1 MRISDE
7 RMIEALITTESITK
21 CAEVLGCNRKSIYD
35 RMKKP
40 EFYAKLQQQ
49 RKDSFTLTTSKITN
63 AQEMAVQTLI
73 DIMNSTDATDGC
85 KIKASQII
93 LDTCVKVTQQVDII
107 DQIHELK
114 QMLKMRDV
122 T

>member
-7 RMIEALITTESITK
+7 KMIEALITTSSVTK
-21 CAEVLGCNRKSIYD
+21 CAEVLGCTRKSIYD

-49 RKDSFTLTTSKITN
+49 RKDSFTLTTSKVTN
-63 AQEMAVQTLI
+63 AQEQAVQTLI
-73 DIMNSTDATDGC
+73 DILNSEDASDGC

-93 LDTCVKVTQQVDII
+93 LDTCIRVTQQIDVI

>member
-1 MRISDE
+1 MRITDE

-35 RMKKP
+35 RLQKP

-49 RKDSFTLTTSKITN
+49 RKDIFALTTSKITN
-63 AQEMAVQTLI
+63 AQEQAVQTLI
-73 DIMNSTDATDGC
+73 DIMNSADASDGC

-93 LDTCVKVTQQVDII
+93 LDTCIKVTQQADII

-114 QMLKMRDV
+114 QMMKMREM
-122 T
+122 

>member
-35 RMKKP
+35 RLKKP

-49 RKDSFTLTTSKITN
+49 RKDSFALATSKLTV
-63 AQEMAVQTLI
+63 AQEQAVQTLI
-73 DIMNSTDATDGC
+73 DVMNSEDANDAC

-93 LDTCVKVTQQVDII
+93 LDTCIKVVQQVDIV

-114 QMLKMRDV
+114 QMMKMREM
-122 T
+122 

>member
-1 MRISDE
+1 MRITDE
-7 RMIEALITTESITK
+7 KMIEALVTTGNITK
-21 CAEVLGCNRKSIYD
+21 CAEMLGCTRKSIYD
-35 RMKKP
+35 RLQKP

-49 RKDSFTLTTSKITN
+49 RKDSFALTTSKITN

-73 DIMNSTDATDGC
+73 DIMNSADASDGC

-93 LDTCVKVTQQVDII
+93 LDTCIKVTQQADII

-114 QMLKMRDV
+114 QMMKMREM
-122 T
+122 

>member
-35 RMKKP
+35 RLKKP

-49 RKDSFTLTTSKITN
+49 RKDCFALTTSKITN
-63 AQEMAVQTLI
+63 AQEQAVQTLI
-73 DIMNSTDATDGC
+73 DIMNSEDASDGC

-93 LDTCVKVTQQVDII
+93 LDTCIKTTQQIDVI

-114 QMLKMRDV
+114 QMMKMREM
-122 T
+122 

>member
-7 RMIEALITTESITK
+7 RMIEALVTTGNITK
-21 CAEVLGCNRKSIYD
+21 CLKMLGRNRKSIYD
-35 RMKKP
+35 RIKKP

-49 RKDSFTLTTSKITN
+49 RKDCFALTTSKITN
-63 AQEMAVQTLI
+63 AQEQAVQTLI
-73 DIMNSTDATDGC
+73 DVMSSEDASDGC

-93 LDTCVKVTQQVDII
+93 LDTCIKTVQQVDII

-114 QMLKMRDV
+114 QMMKMREM
-122 T
+122 

>member
-1 MRISDE
+1 LRISDE

-35 RMKKP
+35 RLKKP

-49 RKDSFTLTTSKITN
+49 RKDSFALATSKVTN
-63 AQEMAVQTLI
+63 AQEQAVQTLI
-73 DIMNSTDATDGC
+73 DIMNSADASDGC
-85 KIKASQII
+85 RIRACQII
-93 LDTCVKVTQQVDII
+93 LDTCVKVTQQVDVI

-114 QMLKMRDV
+114 QMMKMQEM
-122 T
+122 

>member
-7 RMIEALITTESITK
+7 RMIEALLTSENITK

-35 RMKKP
+35 RLKKP
-40 EFYAKLQQQ
+40 EFYALLQQQ
-49 RKDSFTLTTSKITN
+49 RKDSFALTSSKITN
-63 AQEMAVQTLI
+63 AQEKAVQTLI
-73 DIMNSTDATDGC
+73 DIMSSEDASDGC

-93 LDTCVKVTQQVDII
+93 LDTCIKTTQQIDVI

-114 QMLKMRDV
+114 QMMKMREM
-122 T
+122 